1 MHRTSQFLIALLL
14 LLLAVPTVQ
23 GQALKRRM
31 AERDAAVFDYPHMA
45 KIYEGIIAKG
55 KAVPADYR
63 RLAVAYARM
72 EQYGKAADAY
82 KKLIDLGSPTPDD
95 IHGYADLL
103 RAKGD
108 YDAALTWYGTYALQ
122 APNDQWAKAY
132 TENGDFFKKLMADS
146 THNSV
151 RKLSINSADAD
162 LAPALMPG
170 LLLFSSARG
179 EGTGGRTRYKW
190 DQEPF
195 LNLYSALLDSG
206 NVSDP
211 VVMRRGLN
219 SRFHDGTATFDS
231 TRQRLYFTRD
241 NFIDGKIKKAK
252 DGELKLG
259 IYFADIHKGE
269 FGQPE
274 WGDVQPFFYNDPEYN
289 LGQPS
294 VSPDGKRL
302 YFVSDLPGGSGGTD
316 IWYCEDQGGL
326 WSTPKNIGPEVN
338 TPGDEMYPF
347 ITADSTFY
355 FSSNG
360 QAGLGG
366 YDIFTVQFK
375 PSGPG
380 HIYNL
385 GYPVNTSSN
394 DRGLVL
400 LADDSTGFF
409 FSDRPGG
416 TGSDDIYGCTVHP
429 PVTRI
434 AGVVL
439 DKLAQTPLSDYK
451 LEVKDAQG
459 KVMEDAKI
467 TYLEDGDFNIQV
479 PYSSSY
485 TVVASKSGYRQTLA
499 TLDPVKNDLGN
510 LALQL
515 ERYDYGAEGLVQQGD
530 TKAPLDSAVV
540 QLCDANDNVL
550 EQVVTGPDG
559 KYAFALQPETGYR
572 LKVHK
577 DGFFKQSARITTK
590 GKSNTVVHT
599 DFNLFPLQ
607 VDQVVRL
614 DNIYYDV
621 AKWNIRKDAA
631 VELDKLVQTLN
642 DNPSVKIELSSHTDC
657 RGKDAYN
664 MTLSR
669 KRAQSAVDYVVKQ
682 GIAKDRL
689 VAKGYGE
696 TRPVEPC
703 ECGKCTE
710 EENQANRRTEFKVL
724 SK

>member
-1 MHRTSQFLIALLL
+1 
-14 LLLAVPTVQ
+14 
-23 GQALKRRM
+23 
-31 AERDAAVFDYPHMA
+31 
-45 KIYEGIIAKG
+45 
-55 KAVPADYR
+55 
-63 RLAVAYARM
+63 
-72 EQYGKAADAY
+72 
-82 KKLIDLGSPTPDD
+82 
-95 IHGYADLL
+95 
-103 RAKGD
+103 
-108 YDAALTWYGTYALQ
+108 
-122 APNDQWAKAY
+122 
-132 TENGDFFKKLMADS
+132 
-146 THNSV
+146 
-151 RKLSINSADAD
+151 
-162 LAPALMPG
+162 
-170 LLLFSSARG
+170 
-179 EGTGGRTRYKW
+179 
-190 DQEPF
+190 
-195 LNLYSALLDSG
+195 
-206 NVSDP
+206 
-211 VVMRRGLN
+211 
-219 SRFHDGTATFDS
+219 
-231 TRQRLYFTRD
+231 
-241 NFIDGKIKKAK
+241 
-252 DGELKLG
+252 
-259 IYFADIHKGE
+259 
-269 FGQPE
+269 
-274 WGDVQPFFYNDPEYN
+274 
-289 LGQPS
+289 
-294 VSPDGKRL
+294 
-302 YFVSDLPGGSGGTD
+302 
-316 IWYCEDQGGL
+316 
-326 WSTPKNIGPEVN
+326 
-338 TPGDEMYPF
+338 
-347 ITADSTFY
+347 
-355 FSSNG
+355 
-360 QAGLGG
+360 
-366 YDIFTVQFK
+366 
-375 PSGPG
+375 
-380 HIYNL
+380 
-385 GYPVNTSSN
+385 
-394 DRGLVL
+394 
-400 LADDSTGFF
+400 
-409 FSDRPGG
+409 
-416 TGSDDIYGCTVHP
+416 
-429 PVTRI
+429 
-434 AGVVL
+434 
-439 DKLAQTPLSDYK
+439 
-451 LEVKDAQG
+451 
-459 KVMEDAKI
+459 
-467 TYLEDGDFNIQV
+467 
-479 PYSSSY
+479 
-485 TVVASKSGYRQTLA
+485 LA